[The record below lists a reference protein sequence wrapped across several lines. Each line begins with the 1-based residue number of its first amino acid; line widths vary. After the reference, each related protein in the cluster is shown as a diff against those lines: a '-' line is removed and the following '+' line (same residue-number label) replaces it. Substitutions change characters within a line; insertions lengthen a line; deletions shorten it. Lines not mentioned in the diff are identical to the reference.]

1 MNCRIA
7 CEKFCS
13 RLYLHKKFRRST
25 KKPVPSEG
33 MEAEQ
38 KCEKKKR
45 YFCTQPKKPGPRPGR
60 MAQMPRAGTAT
71 TWADFVVIG
80 DQLWSTIKAIFW
92 CVALSWEKWFLVR
105 IIVNCKRNLR
115 FEFARSYVEH
125 LNISHPNSDFL
136 YQRIIKSWFA
146 SIPSSEPPVCVNTQ
160 LYQYWHSKY
169 MMNVKRNQKF
179 NVQDILETQIN

>member
-38 KCEKKKR
+38 KWKKTKR

-136 YQRIIKSWFA
+136 YRDQELVHNPWIA
-146 SIPSSEPPVCVNTQ
+146 SLVLPSPPPGGFLLPFVN
-160 LYQYWHSKY
+160 
-169 MMNVKRNQKF
+169 
-179 NVQDILETQIN
+179 ILNGLGRLAVW